1 MKQFF
6 IATLIALTT
15 VAATAHSDHAPRVA
29 ACIGKLCTKDQVE
42 KGLPTALDILIS
54 KGTIEKTW
62 KSLTAESIEEKI
74 FKKNTEWVA
83 KFTNPK
89 QKDDK
94 KKNLYVFI
102 TQKGFLAGS
111 NFTGE

>member
-1 MKQFF
+1 MKQLL
-6 IATLIALTT
+6 ITTLIACASVTA
-15 VAATAHSDHAPRVA
+15 VAHSDHAPRVA
-29 ACIGKLCTKDQVE
+29 ACIGNPCTKDQVE

-54 KGTIEKTW
+54 KGAIDGTW
-62 KSLTAESIEEKI
+62 KSLTAESVEEKK

-83 KFTNPK
+83 KFADPK

-102 TQKGFLAGS
+102 TQKGFLSGS